1 MFKGIIGGISSLLSG
16 KVTSSQNHN
25 INQNFNQNICVDDL
39 MQNIDINKSSVAV
52 IYARVSTKNQV
63 YGDSL
68 HLQLQE
74 CKKYCEENN
83 LLVVKKVQEICSAR
97 DMNKLK
103 NLLEIINN
111 YKDVNL
117 VIFEPTRFSRN
128 PKDYHNILPYLIE
141 KNIVLHFVQGKLV
154 SDNNNHKKIIS
165 SLIIDGQIES
175 ENLSRRIKTS
185 IKFRK
190 LNDVFCPSVSRYGYS
205 YCKISKKQNINP
217 TENLVCELIK
227 KLYYGGSAESINKLL
242 ILITGNPEHKI
253 YDYKNES
260 VKVLQV
266 QYGNLS
272 INDVKEFLNYAQIY
286 KRGKPWTNYSVKR
299 ILGN

>member
-1 MFKGIIGGISSLLSG
+1 MLKGILGGISSFLSG
-16 KVTSSQNHN
+16 KVSSSKNN
-25 INQNFNQNICVDDL
+25 YINQNISIDDM
-39 MQNIDINKSSVAV
+39 MQNINININNSEAI
-52 IYARVSTKNQV
+52 IYARVSSKNQV

-103 NLLEIINN
+103 NLLEILNN
-111 YKDVNL
+111 CKDVNL
-117 VIFEPTRFSRN
+117 IIFEPTRFSRN

-154 SDNNNHKKIIS
+154 SNNNNHKKIIS

-185 IKFRK
+185 VKFRK
-190 LNDVFCPSVSRYGYS
+190 HNNIFCPSVPRFGYS
-205 YCKISKKQNINP
+205 NCKISKKQIINNSENNI
-217 TENLVCELIK
+217 CELIK
-227 KLYYGGSAESINKLL
+227 KLYFGGTAESINKLL

-272 INDVKEFLNYAQIY
+272 VNDVKEFLNYCNIY
-286 KRGKPWTNYSVKR
+286 KRGKPWTSYSIKK
-299 ILGN
+299 IIQN